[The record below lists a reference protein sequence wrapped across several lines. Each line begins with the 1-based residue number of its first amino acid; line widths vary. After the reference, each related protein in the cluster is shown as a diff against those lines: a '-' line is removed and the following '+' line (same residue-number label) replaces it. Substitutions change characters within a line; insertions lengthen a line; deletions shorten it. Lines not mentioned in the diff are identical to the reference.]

1 MIRRRLFY
9 VMLLIP
15 WLTSMAQD
23 KYDKALEDFLN
34 IATETDLRLGNTDK
48 NKNAV
53 EQVRNWKIEMP
64 KDEKLRIAR
73 KSLQKMREERYGP
86 RIESAGNKRRSANS
100 PVIAAGPK
108 TNVKRKNGAEGQT
121 RHAQQP
127 SKSRIERDNKHI
139 NQALIGA
146 AEIHQGTK
154 LAHEKANQEFAA
166 SDAMVNNFNPANYRK
181 VDNSGRTDHPDFT
194 ETKGKHGVEG
204 LDPLAG
210 LDDEEPTT
218 KNYDIEELMT
228 RYGKDPYLLDCDEID
243 YLTDYLEKK
252 IAEMELAKS
261 AENKNQ
267 NTDEDEAYDY

>member
-154 LAHEKANQEFAA
+154 LAHEKANQEFA
-166 SDAMVNNFNPANYRK
+166 
-181 VDNSGRTDHPDFT
+181 
-194 ETKGKHGVEG
+194 KGKLGVEG